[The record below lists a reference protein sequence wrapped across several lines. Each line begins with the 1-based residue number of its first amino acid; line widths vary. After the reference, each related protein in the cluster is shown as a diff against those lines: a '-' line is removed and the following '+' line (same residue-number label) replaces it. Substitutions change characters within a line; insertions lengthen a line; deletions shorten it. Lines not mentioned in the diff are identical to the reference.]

1 MRVGFGRRG
10 YSVFRF
16 VVGVGTEAVVVR
28 KEWGKN
34 RGPFLYLQG
43 ITEVG

>member
-1 MRVGFGRRG
+1 M
-10 YSVFRF
+10 FRF

-34 RGPFLYLQG
+34 RGPFPYLRG
-43 ITEVG
+43 ISEVG